1 MPAIA
6 AIIARHLKEGAEVGL
21 GLAEVLDQRDPVD
34 RLLQPPQAKASVFG
48 RTAAEARGKAVSLSR
63 TSQLLLYIETPVA
76 DGSGEH
82 SWPYGTHL
90 HDRR

>member
-48 RTAAEARGKAVSLSR
+48 RTAAEARGKAVVSLGANLVVVHLGE
-63 TSQLLLYIETPVA
+63 QLDSLLHV
-76 DGSGEH
+76 
-82 SWPYGTHL
+82 
-90 HDRR
+90 